1 MNRAEISPASPVPPR
16 RLAPWITSFVLA
28 ALAGLMLWRGFDY
41 YRQGLSA
48 RAMHPDYRL
57 LNPGGLLGHGYGMV
71 GTALVLTDLLYP
83 GRRRFSK
90 YIPPQIGSM
99 KAQTQSPH
107 STAR

>member
-71 GTALVLTDLLYP
+71 GTPAVPTKP
-83 GRRRFSK
+83 PFFVRRKFCKNPS
-90 YIPPQIGSM
+90 PPMGSLQAM
-99 KAQTQSPH
+99 LNS
-107 STAR
+107 